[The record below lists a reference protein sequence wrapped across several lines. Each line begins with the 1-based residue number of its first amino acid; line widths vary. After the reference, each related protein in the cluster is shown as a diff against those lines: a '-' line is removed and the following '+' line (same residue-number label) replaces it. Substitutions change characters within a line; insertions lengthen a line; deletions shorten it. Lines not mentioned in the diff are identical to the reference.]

1 MISEQATRNHKSSEN
16 RQQTVNYLQSP
27 TLAVGRRIAYVEAK
41 K

>member
-1 MISEQATRNHKSSEN
+1 MSKQARNSKSSETGDK
-16 RQQTVNYLQSP
+16 TVNYLQSP